1 MAKALSKNNT
11 VTLVLTNKNA
21 KAELEGANIN
31 SSDSLEIVYLP
42 HKKNLRTLFLNTLKI
57 VRLAKRLKPDILHF
71 QEESHEYQT
80 AAMLL
85 LRKLPLVL
93 TVHDP
98 TPHTGEDA
106 KSRSLFERRK
116 FFYSKMQRRL
126 ADGLITHGE
135 FLRDQ
140 LQSITIKNKIIH
152 NIHHGPLG
160 LLFDEAKPRSKNTAF
175 TFLFFGRMQK
185 YKGINLFI
193 QAIESLAKEG
203 LNIQGVLAGSGPELN
218 KQELSL
224 TSKPYFIVKN
234 YYLSPKE
241 VATTFD
247 ESDVIVMP
255 YIDGTQS
262 GVAALAIGR
271 RKPSIV
277 TNVGSLPEMVVDG
290 KTGIVIEPNK
300 LEALIDAMR
309 LLYNNDKLDEMSRLA
324 KRAGDNEKSWRLA
337 ACKTIELYQSVLDQK
352 S

>member
-1 MAKALSKNNT
+1 
-11 VTLVLTNKNA
+11 
-21 KAELEGANIN
+21 
-31 SSDSLEIVYLP
+31 
-42 HKKNLRTLFLNTLKI
+42 
-57 VRLAKRLKPDILHF
+57 
-71 QEESHEYQT
+71 
-80 AAMLL
+80 
-85 LRKLPLVL
+85 
-93 TVHDP
+93 
-98 TPHTGEDA
+98 
-106 KSRSLFERRK
+106 
-116 FFYSKMQRRL
+116 
-126 ADGLITHGE
+126 
-135 FLRDQ
+135 
-140 LQSITIKNKIIH
+140 
-152 NIHHGPLG
+152 
-160 LLFDEAKPRSKNTAF
+160 
-175 TFLFFGRMQK
+175 MQK